1 MVQVKKNLGLGH
13 LIIASIFLFNPNMVV
28 IDFLPDFIGYI
39 FLISGLSQLA
49 DLNYYFENAIKGFR
63 RMLIVSLAQ
72 FASIFILFGFVS
84 PKEQGSTL
92 MLLAFLFGTL
102 EIIFLIPAF
111 KAFFDGMIYIGSRY
125 ESTSIFYTKRKK
137 ERKAKHQKKP
147 SKPKRPPQNITVKTM
162 RFTILFVVAKALI
175 TFAPEAL
182 AIFDTD
188 SGYNHSINLYDFV
201 ELFRTCAIIILIPVC
216 IVWLYK
222 FIKYIRLLIKD
233 KQLIDLLTQKYTE
246 EVIPKDFLFIQRYI
260 KTTFIVL
267 IIGIVFNID
276 FYIDNLSILPDFICP
291 IILMVVYRIVRKFSK
306 APKLAYV
313 FSMSYFITSLS
324 TYILNFIYFNNFT
337 LTMKE
342 ISTEA
347 ATLFIILTVSKII
360 DSIFFILAIIP
371 LFPVIKEVIEKNT
384 GFAPVSASNYN
395 FDDKVKYVQSMLKK
409 KLTVLFVLTLLSG
422 ISSICYI
429 LFVSSFALMWL
440 VEFVVLLIFTVYFG
454 HTLSTIQE
462 EIEYK
467 YMLS

>member
-13 LIIASIFLFNPNMVV
+13 LIIASIFLFNPNVV
-28 IDFLPDFIGYI
+28 VVDPLPDFIGYI

-72 FASIFILFGFVS
+72 LASIFILFGFVS

-111 KAFFDGMIYIGSRY
+111 KAFFDGMIYVGSRY
-125 ESTSIFYTKRKK
+125 ESTSIFYTKQK
-137 ERKAKHQKKP
+137 KKP
-147 SKPKRPPQNITVKTM
+147 SKSKRQPQNITVKTM
-162 RFTILFVVAKALI
+162 RFTILFVVTKALI

-188 SGYNHSINLYDFV
+188 SGYNHAVNLYDFV
-201 ELFRTCAIIILIPVC
+201 ELFRTCAIFILIPVC
-216 IVWLYK
+216 TVWLYK
-222 FIKYIRLLIKD
+222 FIKYIRLLIND
-233 KQLIDLLTQKYTE
+233 KQLIGMLTKKYTE

-267 IIGIVFNID
+267 IVGIVFNID

-291 IILMVVYRIVRKFSK
+291 LILIVVYRIVRKFSK

-313 FSMSYFITSLS
+313 FCAGYFITSLS

-337 LTMKE
+337 LTLKE
-342 ISTEA
+342 ISTKA
-347 ATLFIILTVSKII
+347 ATLFTILTISKIV
-360 DSIFFILAIIP
+360 DSIFFVLTIIP
-371 LFPVIKEVIEKNT
+371 LFPVIKGVIEKNT
-384 GFAPVSASNYN
+384 GFAPVSASNYS

-429 LFVSSFALMWL
+429 LFISSFALMWL
-440 VEFVVLLIFTVYFG
+440 VEFVVLLTFTVYFG
-454 HTLSTIQE
+454 HTLNTIQE